1 MAPDLNSLPP
11 SRSGSGSPS
20 MARAMASSGEVAALR
35 GQSPSPLSRTSSLQA
50 TAAVNAG
57 LHQEERRRLP
67 FHSPKV
73 PTDLFAGSPINT
85 ATRNRQISHPGRR
98 RSNVIMNL
106 QLNDPTVPGPGEMVN
121 EAHLSSYSTVS
132 PSSLSGSPIISSG
145 DPHHLRNPSLGEI
158 HQELE
163 QEQEAQVVCL
173 PTKLW
178 CTVPDLYIESPL
190 ANDPYSATTAAA
202 TTSCRWQ

>member
-20 MARAMASSGEVAALR
+20 MARAMASSGEAAALR
-35 GQSPSPLSRTSSLQA
+35 AQSPSPLSRSSSLQA
-50 TAAVNAG
+50 AATVNAG
-57 LHQEERRRLP
+57 LYQEETRRMMPTWSRLLIG
-67 FHSPKV
+67 
-73 PTDLFAGSPINT
+73 PTDLSAGSPISA
-85 ATRNRQISHPGRR
+85 ATRNRQLSHTGRR

-106 QLNDPTVPGPGEMVN
+106 QLNDPSVPGPGEMVN
-121 EAHLSSYSTVS
+121 ETHLSSYSTAS

-163 QEQEAQVVCL
+163 QEQEAQVVRL
-173 PTKLW
+173 PPT
-178 CTVPDLYIESPL
+178 
-190 ANDPYSATTAAA
+190 
-202 TTSCRWQ
+202 